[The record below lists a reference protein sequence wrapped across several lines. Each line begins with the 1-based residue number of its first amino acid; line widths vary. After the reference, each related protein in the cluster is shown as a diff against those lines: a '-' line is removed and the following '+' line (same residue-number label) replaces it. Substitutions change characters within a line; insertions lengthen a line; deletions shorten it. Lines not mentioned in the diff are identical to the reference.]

1 MSDVDDLL
9 KLQKLLDSGAI
20 TRQEFEREK
29 AWILGSA
36 GDTADAAGRPA
47 PASSVPA
54 PDAFPGEEA
63 LGERPERKRKR
74 PARGQEVPLYTAGEV
89 PPKAPVTEAVKAPSG
104 TLWKVLSAVLSII
117 FTWPAAFVLILVKK
131 PFSHRVVNWILALWD
146 GIATVVLIASIAYT
160 AAISSLSGQSTG
172 AQTAE
177 AADAALSGTGEA
189 TSYDSFVAGLKETL
203 QTSYGDHYT
212 VEDDGKTLT
221 ISIWQDGVAKE
232 AQYVIDGSS
241 DSTTAW
247 ADLKD
252 SLQNLSM
259 TCFQQANSASPERH
273 VVLNVLNDQNTDHVL
288 LSYLDGTCVYDVV
301 ETAGEASS
309 ETGSTSAAESK

>member
-47 PASSVPA
+47 LASSVPA

-212 VEDDGKTLT
+212 VEADGKTLT
-221 ISIWQDGVAKE
+221 IDIWQDGVAKE

>member
-1 MSDVDDLL
+1 DVDDLL

-29 AWILGSA
+29 AWILGTA
-36 GDTADAAGRPA
+36 GDSGDAAA
-47 PASSVPA
+47 KTSPASSVPA

-89 PPKAPVTEAVKAPSG
+89 PPKTPVPEAVKAPSG

-117 FTWPAAFVLILVKK
+117 FTWPVAFVLILVKK
-131 PFSHRVVNWILALWD
+131 PFAHRVVNWILALWD

-160 AAISSLSGQSTG
+160 AAISSLSGQTTG
-172 AQTAE
+172 AQTAD
-177 AADAALSGTGEA
+177 AADAALSGTGES
-189 TSYDSFVAGLKETL
+189 TSYDSFVEGLKQTL
-203 QTSYGDHYT
+203 QTSYGDQYT

-241 DSTTAW
+241 DSTSAW

-273 VVLNVLNDQNTDHVL
+273 VVLNVLNDQNTENVL